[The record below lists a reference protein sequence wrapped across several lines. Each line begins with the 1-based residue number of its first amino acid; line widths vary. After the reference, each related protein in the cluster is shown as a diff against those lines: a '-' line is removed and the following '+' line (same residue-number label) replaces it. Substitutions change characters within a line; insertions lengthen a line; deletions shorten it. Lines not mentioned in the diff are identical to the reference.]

1 MYFAALRAAFSI
13 RSGGVY
19 GARRNFP
26 KEVSSERKFSF
37 LTDFLSVSRRLT
49 RKSAARKMKSHFSVG
64 GGFAEVPK
72 KPPNRRLLITC
83 VNPWDSDFSV
93 GR

>member
-1 MYFAALRAAFSI
+1 MC
-13 RSGGVY
+13 
-19 GARRNFP
+19 GARRKFP

-72 KPPNRRLLITC
+72 KPPNRRLLIT
-83 VNPWDSDFSV
+83 VASAKKKTTSGAGEREKLKIQEAPPLL
-93 GR
+93 